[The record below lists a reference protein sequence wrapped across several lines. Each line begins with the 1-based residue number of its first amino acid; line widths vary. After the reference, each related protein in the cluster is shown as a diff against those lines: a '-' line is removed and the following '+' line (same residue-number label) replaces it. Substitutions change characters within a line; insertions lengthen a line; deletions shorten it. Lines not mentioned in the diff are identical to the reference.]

1 MAPAQTPKATI
12 DGIAARVNKGLTDAK
27 LREALTAQGFVVD
40 GAANPATVAADLR
53 AEHKYWGDL
62 VKDTGFKM
70 PN

>member
-40 GAANPATVAADLR
+40 GTANPTTVAADLR
-53 AEHKYWGDL
+53 AEHKYWGDM

>member
-1 MAPAQTPKATI
+1 
-12 DGIAARVNKGLTDAK
+12 VNKGLTDAK

-40 GAANPATVAADLR
+40 GTANPATVASDLR